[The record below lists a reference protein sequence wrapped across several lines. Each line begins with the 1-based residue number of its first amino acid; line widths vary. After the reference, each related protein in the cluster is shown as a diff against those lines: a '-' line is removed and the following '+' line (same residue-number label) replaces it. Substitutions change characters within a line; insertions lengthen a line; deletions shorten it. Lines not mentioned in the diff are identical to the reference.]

1 MQVINTWLK
10 TLRTR
15 KFFTDMLP
23 LTPSSF
29 PDAII
34 LETFRSDNQPID
46 FNGKKIMNEFS
57 STDLQSCQR

>member
-10 TLRTR
+10 TLHTR

-34 LETFRSDNQPID
+34 LATFRNDEQNY
-46 FNGKKIMNEFS
+46 
-57 STDLQSCQR
+57 